1 VKISISGIRGI
12 FGKDLML
19 NDVLK
24 FSNNFSVLIK
34 SKKCVIGTDT
44 RLSRNMIAET
54 VKAGLMQCGIDIYN
68 LGIVPTPVVFRES
81 RKYGAGIV
89 ITSSHNPT
97 EWNGLKLIIEGKGVN
112 QEQLE
117 IITNEQITSKSNI
130 GLENNINSAY
140 IDDAVK
146 IIGKVS
152 NSPKVIVDV
161 GGGSAKNI
169 ASSLLQK
176 IGCNVITIN
185 DDLEKSS
192 RGPDPTSDPLDEL
205 ISKSKD
211 SDIGF
216 AFDLDADRLVVV
228 KNGKKL
234 SSDVTLGL
242 GVAKALQ
249 LGCKNFVLSL
259 DTSISIEKY
268 IKKKGGTVFR
278 SKVGEVNV
286 IEKIIETQSCAGG
299 EGSSGGFIFPDF
311 NFCRDGIL
319 TSGLIVSLMRKDE
332 FHDVLNLME
341 GYHQIREKIEVD
353 LECQE
358 KILKAVFDI
367 LKEKYRDL
375 QTLDGI
381 KVVVNEDSWFLIRKS
396 NTENIIRIS
405 TESNSLEDA
414 KNIHL
419 QIKELVKQSH
429 EQIKRKKD
437 N

>member
-1 VKISISGIRGI
+1 
-12 FGKDLML
+12 ML

-34 SKKCVIGTDT
+34 SKKCVVGTDT
-44 RLSRNMIAET
+44 RLSRNIIAET
-54 VKAGLMQCGIDIYN
+54 VKAGLMQCGVDIYN

-81 RKYGAGIV
+81 QKYGAGIV
-89 ITSSHNPT
+89 VTASHNPT
-97 EWNGLKLIIEGKGVN
+97 EWNGLKMLIDGKGIN
-112 QEQLE
+112 QEQLDL
-117 IITNEQITSKSNI
+117 ITNEQVTNKSKI

-140 IDDAVK
+140 VDEAAQ

-152 NSPKVIVDV
+152 DNPKVIVDV
-161 GGGSAKNI
+161 GGGSAKNT

-176 IGCNVITIN
+176 IGCDVITIN
-185 DDLEKSS
+185 NDLEKSS

-205 ISKSKD
+205 VSKSKD
-211 SDIGF
+211 VDIGF

-234 SSDVTLGL
+234 SSDSTLGL
-242 GVAKALQ
+242 GVAKALE

-286 IEKIIETQSCAGG
+286 IEKIVETQSCAGG

-332 FHDVLNLME
+332 FSDVLNLME
-341 GYHQIREKIEVD
+341 KYHQIREKIEVG
-353 LECQE
+353 LEYQE
-358 KILKAVFDI
+358 KVLKNLFDV
-367 LKEKYRDL
+367 LKEKYRNL

-381 KVVVNEDSWFLIRKS
+381 KVIVDEDSWFLIRKS

-405 TESNSLEDA
+405 TESNSLENA
-414 KNIHL
+414 RNIHL
-419 QIKELVKQSH
+419 QIKELVKQSY
-429 EQIKRKKD
+429 EQIK
-437 N
+437 

>member
-1 VKISISGIRGI
+1 MKISISGIRGI

-24 FSNNFSVLIK
+24 FSNSFSVLIK
-34 SKKCVIGTDT
+34 SKKCVVGTDT
-44 RLSRNMIAET
+44 RLSRNIIAET
-54 VKAGLMQCGIDIYN
+54 VKAGLMQCGVDIYN
-68 LGIVPTPVVFRES
+68 LGVVPTPVVFRES
-81 RKYGAGIV
+81 QKYGAGIV
-89 ITSSHNPT
+89 VTASHNPT
-97 EWNGLKLIIEGKGVN
+97 EWNGLKMLIDGKGIN
-112 QEQLE
+112 QEQLDL
-117 IITNEQITSKSNI
+117 ITNEQVTNKSKI

-140 IDDAVK
+140 VDEAAQ

-152 NSPKVIVDV
+152 DNPKVIVDV

-176 IGCNVITIN
+176 IGCDVITIN
-185 DDLEKSS
+185 NDLEKSS

-205 ISKSKD
+205 VSKSKD
-211 SDIGF
+211 VDIGF

-234 SSDVTLGL
+234 SSDSTLGL
-242 GVAKALQ
+242 GVAKALE
-249 LGCKNFVLSL
+249 LGCKNFVLSQ

-286 IEKIIETQSCAGG
+286 IEKIVETQSCAGG

-332 FHDVLNLME
+332 FSDVLNLME
-341 GYHQIREKIEVD
+341 KYHQIREKIEVG
-353 LECQE
+353 LEYQE
-358 KILKAVFDI
+358 KVLKNLFDI
-367 LKEKYRDL
+367 LKEKYRNL

-381 KVVVNEDSWFLIRKS
+381 KVIVDEDSWFLIRKS

-414 KNIHL
+414 RNIHL
-419 QIKELVKQSH
+419 QTKELVKQSY
-429 EQIKRKKD
+429 EQIK
-437 N
+437 

>member
-1 VKISISGIRGI
+1 
-12 FGKDLML
+12 ML

-24 FSNNFSVLIK
+24 FSNSFSVLIK
-34 SKKCVIGTDT
+34 SKKCVVGTDT
-44 RLSRNMIAET
+44 RLSRNIIAET
-54 VKAGLMQCGIDIYN
+54 VKAGLMQCGVDIYN
-68 LGIVPTPVVFRES
+68 LGVVPTPVVFRES

-89 ITSSHNPT
+89 VTASHNPT
-97 EWNGLKLIIEGKGVN
+97 EWNGLKMLIDGKGIN
-112 QEQLE
+112 QEQLDL
-117 IITNEQITSKSNI
+117 ITNEQVTNKSKI

-140 IDDAVK
+140 VDEAAQ

-152 NSPKVIVDV
+152 DNPKVIVDV

-176 IGCNVITIN
+176 IGCDVITIN
-185 DDLEKSS
+185 NDLEKSS

-205 ISKSKD
+205 VSKSKD
-211 SDIGF
+211 ADIGF

-234 SSDVTLGL
+234 SSDSTLGL
-242 GVAKALQ
+242 GVAKALE
-249 LGCKNFVLSL
+249 LGCKNFVLSQ

-286 IEKIIETQSCAGG
+286 IEKIVETQSCAGG

-332 FHDVLNLME
+332 FSDVLNLME
-341 GYHQIREKIEVD
+341 KYHQIREKIEVG
-353 LECQE
+353 LEYQE
-358 KILKAVFDI
+358 KILKNLFDV
-367 LKEKYRDL
+367 LKEKYRNL

-381 KVVVNEDSWFLIRKS
+381 KVIVDEDSWFLIRKS

-414 KNIHL
+414 RNIHL
-419 QIKELVKQSH
+419 QTKELVKQSY
-429 EQIKRKKD
+429 EQIK
-437 N
+437 

>member
-1 VKISISGIRGI
+1 
-12 FGKDLML
+12 ML

-34 SKKCVIGTDT
+34 SKKCVVGTDT
-44 RLSRNMIAET
+44 RLSRNIIAEN
-54 VKAGLMQCGIDIYN
+54 VKAGLMQCGVDIYN
-68 LGIVPTPVVFRES
+68 LGVVPTPVVFRES
-81 RKYGAGIV
+81 QKYGAGIV
-89 ITSSHNPT
+89 VTASHNPT
-97 EWNGLKLIIEGKGVN
+97 EWNGLKMLIDGKGIN
-112 QEQLE
+112 QEQLDL
-117 IITNEQITSKSNI
+117 ITNEQVTNKSKI

-140 IDDAVK
+140 VDEAAQ

-152 NSPKVIVDV
+152 DNPKVIVDV

-176 IGCNVITIN
+176 IGCDVITIN
-185 DDLEKSS
+185 NDLEKSS

-205 ISKSKD
+205 VSKSKD
-211 SDIGF
+211 VDIGF

-234 SSDVTLGL
+234 SSDSTLGL
-242 GVAKALQ
+242 GVAKALE

-286 IEKIIETQSCAGG
+286 IEKIVETQSCAGG

-332 FHDVLNLME
+332 FSDVLNLME
-341 GYHQIREKIEVD
+341 KYHQIREKIEVG
-353 LECQE
+353 LEYQE
-358 KILKAVFDI
+358 KILKNLFDV
-367 LKEKYRDL
+367 LKEKYRNL

-381 KVVVNEDSWFLIRKS
+381 KVIVDEDSWFLIRKS

-414 KNIHL
+414 RNIHL
-419 QIKELVKQSH
+419 QTKELVKQSY
-429 EQIKRKKD
+429 EQIK
-437 N
+437 

>member
-1 VKISISGIRGI
+1 
-12 FGKDLML
+12 ML

-24 FSNNFSVLIK
+24 FSNSFSVLIK
-34 SKKCVIGTDT
+34 SKKCVVGTDT
-44 RLSRNMIAET
+44 RLSRNIIAET
-54 VKAGLMQCGIDIYN
+54 VKAGLMQCGVDIYN
-68 LGIVPTPVVFRES
+68 LGVVPTPVVFRES
-81 RKYGAGIV
+81 QKYGAGIV
-89 ITSSHNPT
+89 VTASHNPT
-97 EWNGLKLIIEGKGVN
+97 EWNGLKMLIDGKGIN
-112 QEQLE
+112 QEQLDL
-117 IITNEQITSKSNI
+117 ITNEQVTNKSKI

-140 IDDAVK
+140 VDEAAQ

-152 NSPKVIVDV
+152 DNPKVIVDV

-176 IGCNVITIN
+176 IGCDVITIN
-185 DDLEKSS
+185 NDLEKSS

-205 ISKSKD
+205 VSKSKD
-211 SDIGF
+211 VDIGF

-234 SSDVTLGL
+234 SSDSTLGL
-242 GVAKALQ
+242 GVAKALE

-286 IEKIIETQSCAGG
+286 IKKIVETQSCAGG

-332 FHDVLNLME
+332 FSDVLNLME
-341 GYHQIREKIEVD
+341 KYHQIREKIEVG
-353 LECQE
+353 LEYQE
-358 KILKAVFDI
+358 KVLKNLFDV
-367 LKEKYRDL
+367 LKEKYRNL

-381 KVVVNEDSWFLIRKS
+381 KVIVDEDSWFLIRKS

-414 KNIHL
+414 RNIHL
-419 QIKELVKQSH
+419 QTKELVKQSY
-429 EQIKRKKD
+429 EQIK
-437 N
+437 

>member
-1 VKISISGIRGI
+1 
-12 FGKDLML
+12 ML

-24 FSNNFSVLIK
+24 FSNSFSVLIK
-34 SKKCVIGTDT
+34 SKKCVVGTDT
-44 RLSRNMIAET
+44 RLSRNIIAET
-54 VKAGLMQCGIDIYN
+54 VKAGLMQCGVDIYN
-68 LGIVPTPVVFRES
+68 LGVVPTPVVFRES

-89 ITSSHNPT
+89 VTASHNPT
-97 EWNGLKLIIEGKGVN
+97 EWNGLKMLIDGKGIN
-112 QEQLE
+112 QEQLDL
-117 IITNEQITSKSNI
+117 ITNEQVTNKSKI

-140 IDDAVK
+140 VDEAAQ

-152 NSPKVIVDV
+152 DNPKVIVDV

-176 IGCNVITIN
+176 IGCDVITIN
-185 DDLEKSS
+185 NDLEKSS

-205 ISKSKD
+205 VSKSKD
-211 SDIGF
+211 VDIGF

-234 SSDVTLGL
+234 SSDSTLGL
-242 GVAKALQ
+242 GVAKALE

-286 IEKIIETQSCAGG
+286 IKKIVETQSCAGG

-332 FHDVLNLME
+332 FSDVLNLME
-341 GYHQIREKIEVD
+341 KYHQIREKIEVG
-353 LECQE
+353 LEYQE
-358 KILKAVFDI
+358 KVLKNLFDV
-367 LKEKYRDL
+367 LKEKYRNL

-381 KVVVNEDSWFLIRKS
+381 KVIVDEDSWFLIRKS

-414 KNIHL
+414 RNIHL
-419 QIKELVKQSH
+419 QTKELVKQSY
-429 EQIKRKKD
+429 EQIK
-437 N
+437 

>member
-1 VKISISGIRGI
+1 
-12 FGKDLML
+12 ML

-24 FSNNFSVLIK
+24 FSNSFSVLIK
-34 SKKCVIGTDT
+34 SKKCVVGTDT
-44 RLSRNMIAET
+44 RLSRNIIAET
-54 VKAGLMQCGIDIYN
+54 VKAGLMQCGVDIYN
-68 LGIVPTPVVFRES
+68 LGVVPTPVVFRES
-81 RKYGAGIV
+81 QKYGAGIV
-89 ITSSHNPT
+89 VTASHNPT
-97 EWNGLKLIIEGKGVN
+97 EWNGLKMLIDGKGIN
-112 QEQLE
+112 QEQLDL
-117 IITNEQITSKSNI
+117 ITNEQVTNKSKI

-140 IDDAVK
+140 VDEAAQ

-152 NSPKVIVDV
+152 DNPKVIVDV

-176 IGCNVITIN
+176 IGCDVITIN
-185 DDLEKSS
+185 NDLEKSS

-205 ISKSKD
+205 VSKSKD
-211 SDIGF
+211 VDIGF

-234 SSDVTLGL
+234 SSDSTLGL
-242 GVAKALQ
+242 GVAKALE

-286 IEKIIETQSCAGG
+286 IENIVETQSCAGG

-332 FHDVLNLME
+332 FSDVLNLME
-341 GYHQIREKIEVD
+341 KYHIIRDKIEYD
-353 LECQE
+353 SEHHDD
-358 KILKAVFDI
+358 ILKA
-367 LKEKYRDL
+367 LYGKMKEKFGSVE
-375 QTLDGI
+375 TLDGI
-381 KVVVNEDSWFLIRKS
+381 KAIVDDDSWTLVRKS
-396 NTENIIRIS
+396 NTENSIRVS
-405 TESNSLEDA
+405 AESNSLE
-414 KNIHL
+414 KVRNIH
-419 QIKELVKQSH
+419 QEIKDLVKESY
-429 EQIKRKKD
+429 EQIK
-437 N
+437 

>member
-1 VKISISGIRGI
+1 
-12 FGKDLML
+12 ML

-34 SKKCVIGTDT
+34 SKKCVVGTDT
-44 RLSRNMIAET
+44 RLSRNIIAEN
-54 VKAGLMQCGIDIYN
+54 VKAGLMQCGVDIYN
-68 LGIVPTPVVFRES
+68 LGVVPTPVVFRES

-89 ITSSHNPT
+89 VTASHNPT
-97 EWNGLKLIIEGKGVN
+97 EWNGLKMLIDGKGIN
-112 QEQLE
+112 QEQLDL
-117 IITNEQITSKSNI
+117 ITNEQVTNKSKI
-130 GLENNINSAY
+130 GLENNVNSAY
-140 IDDAVK
+140 VDEAAQ

-152 NSPKVIVDV
+152 DNPKVIVDV

-176 IGCNVITIN
+176 IGCDVITIN
-185 DDLEKSS
+185 NDLEKSS

-205 ISKSKD
+205 VSKSKNV
-211 SDIGF
+211 DIGF

-234 SSDVTLGL
+234 SSDSTLGL
-242 GVAKALQ
+242 GVAKALEP
-249 LGCKNFVLSL
+249 GCKNFVLSL

-286 IEKIIETQSCAGG
+286 IEKIVETQSCAGG

-332 FHDVLNLME
+332 FSDVLNLME
-341 GYHQIREKIEVD
+341 KYHQIREKIEVG
-353 LECQE
+353 LEYQE
-358 KILKAVFDI
+358 KILKNLFDV
-367 LKEKYRDL
+367 LKEKYRNL

-381 KVVVNEDSWFLIRKS
+381 KVIVDEDSWFLIRKS

-405 TESNSLEDA
+405 TESNSLENA
-414 KNIHL
+414 RNIHL
-419 QIKELVKQSH
+419 QTKELVKQSY
-429 EQIKRKKD
+429 EQIK
-437 N
+437 

>member
-1 VKISISGIRGI
+1 
-12 FGKDLML
+12 ML

-24 FSNNFSVLIK
+24 FSNSFSVLIK
-34 SKKCVIGTDT
+34 SKKCVVGTDT
-44 RLSRNMIAET
+44 RLSRNIIAET
-54 VKAGLMQCGIDIYN
+54 VKAGLMQCGVDIYN
-68 LGIVPTPVVFRES
+68 LGVVPTPVVFRES

-89 ITSSHNPT
+89 VTASHNPT
-97 EWNGLKLIIEGKGVN
+97 EWNGLKMLIDGKGIN
-112 QEQLE
+112 QEQLDL
-117 IITNEQITSKSNI
+117 ITNEQVTNKSKI

-140 IDDAVK
+140 VDEAAQ

-152 NSPKVIVDV
+152 DNPKVIVDV

-176 IGCNVITIN
+176 IGCDVITIN
-185 DDLEKSS
+185 NDLEKSS

-205 ISKSKD
+205 VSKSKD
-211 SDIGF
+211 VDIGF

-234 SSDVTLGL
+234 SSDSTLGL
-242 GVAKALQ
+242 GVAKALE

-286 IEKIIETQSCAGG
+286 IEKIVETQSCAGG

-332 FHDVLNLME
+332 FSDVLNLME
-341 GYHQIREKIEVD
+341 KYHQIREKIEVG
-353 LECQE
+353 LEYQE
-358 KILKAVFDI
+358 KVLKNLFDV
-367 LKEKYRDL
+367 LKEKYRNL

-381 KVVVNEDSWFLIRKS
+381 KVIVDEDSWFLIRKS

-414 KNIHL
+414 RNIHL
-419 QIKELVKQSH
+419 QTKELVKQSY
-429 EQIKRKKD
+429 EQIK
-437 N
+437 

>member
-1 VKISISGIRGI
+1 
-12 FGKDLML
+12 ML

-34 SKKCVIGTDT
+34 SKKCVVGTDT
-44 RLSRNMIAET
+44 RLSRNIIAET
-54 VKAGLMQCGIDIYN
+54 VKAGLMQCGVDIYN
-68 LGIVPTPVVFRES
+68 LGVVPTPVVFRES

-89 ITSSHNPT
+89 VTASHNPT
-97 EWNGLKLIIEGKGVN
+97 EWNGLKMLIDGKGIN
-112 QEQLE
+112 QEQLDL
-117 IITNEQITSKSNI
+117 ITNEQVTNKSKI

-140 IDDAVK
+140 VDEAAQ

-152 NSPKVIVDV
+152 DNPKVIVDV

-176 IGCNVITIN
+176 IGCDVITIN
-185 DDLEKSS
+185 NDLEKSS

-205 ISKSKD
+205 VSKSKD
-211 SDIGF
+211 VDIGF

-234 SSDVTLGL
+234 SSDSTLGL
-242 GVAKALQ
+242 GVAKALE
-249 LGCKNFVLSL
+249 LGCKNFVLSQ

-286 IEKIIETQSCAGG
+286 IEKIVETQSCAGG

-332 FHDVLNLME
+332 FSDVLNLME
-341 GYHQIREKIEVD
+341 KYHQIREKIEVG
-353 LECQE
+353 LEYQE
-358 KILKAVFDI
+358 KVLKNLFDV
-367 LKEKYRDL
+367 LKEKYRNL

-381 KVVVNEDSWFLIRKS
+381 KVIVDEDSWFLIRKS

-414 KNIHL
+414 RNIHL
-419 QIKELVKQSH
+419 QTKELVKQSY
-429 EQIKRKKD
+429 EQIK
-437 N
+437 

>member
-1 VKISISGIRGI
+1 
-12 FGKDLML
+12 ML

-24 FSNNFSVLIK
+24 FSNSFSVLIK
-34 SKKCVIGTDT
+34 SKKCVVGTDT
-44 RLSRNMIAET
+44 RLSRNIIAET
-54 VKAGLMQCGIDIYN
+54 VKAGLMQCGVDIYN

-81 RKYGAGIV
+81 QKYGAGIV
-89 ITSSHNPT
+89 VTASHNPT
-97 EWNGLKLIIEGKGVN
+97 EWNGLKMLIDGKGIN
-112 QEQLE
+112 QEQLDL
-117 IITNEQITSKSNI
+117 ITNEQVTNKSKI

-140 IDDAVK
+140 VDEAAQ

-152 NSPKVIVDV
+152 DNPKVIVDV

-176 IGCNVITIN
+176 IGCDVITIN
-185 DDLEKSS
+185 NDLEKSS

-205 ISKSKD
+205 VSKSKD
-211 SDIGF
+211 VDIGF

-234 SSDVTLGL
+234 SSDSTLGL
-242 GVAKALQ
+242 GVAKALE
-249 LGCKNFVLSL
+249 LGCKNFVLSQ

-286 IEKIIETQSCAGG
+286 IEKIVETQSCAGG

-332 FHDVLNLME
+332 FSDVLNLME
-341 GYHQIREKIEVD
+341 KYHQIREKIEVG
-353 LECQE
+353 LEYQE
-358 KILKAVFDI
+358 KVLKNLFDV
-367 LKEKYRDL
+367 LKEKYRNL

-381 KVVVNEDSWFLIRKS
+381 KVIVDEDSWFLIRKS

-414 KNIHL
+414 RNIHL
-419 QIKELVKQSH
+419 QTKELVKQSY
-429 EQIKRKKD
+429 EQIK
-437 N
+437 

>member
-1 VKISISGIRGI
+1 
-12 FGKDLML
+12 ML

-24 FSNNFSVLIK
+24 FSNSFSVLIK
-34 SKKCVIGTDT
+34 SKKCVVGTDT
-44 RLSRNMIAET
+44 RLSRNIIVEN
-54 VKAGLMQCGIDIYN
+54 VKAGLMQCGVDIYN
-68 LGIVPTPVVFRES
+68 LGVVPTPVVFRES

-89 ITSSHNPT
+89 VTASHNPT
-97 EWNGLKLIIEGKGVN
+97 EWNGLKMLIDGKGIN
-112 QEQLE
+112 QEQLDL
-117 IITNEQITSKSNI
+117 ITNEQVTNKSKI

-140 IDDAVK
+140 VDEAAQ

-152 NSPKVIVDV
+152 DNPKVIVDV

-176 IGCNVITIN
+176 IGCDVITIN
-185 DDLEKSS
+185 NDLEKSS

-205 ISKSKD
+205 VSKSKD
-211 SDIGF
+211 VDIGF

-234 SSDVTLGL
+234 SSDSTLGL
-242 GVAKALQ
+242 GVAKALE

-286 IEKIIETQSCAGG
+286 IEKIVETQSCAGG

-332 FHDVLNLME
+332 FSDVLNLME
-341 GYHQIREKIEVD
+341 KYHQIREKIEVG
-353 LECQE
+353 LEYQE
-358 KILKAVFDI
+358 KVLKNLFDV
-367 LKEKYRDL
+367 LKEKYRNL

-381 KVVVNEDSWFLIRKS
+381 KVIVDEDSWFLIRKS

-414 KNIHL
+414 RNIHL
-419 QIKELVKQSH
+419 QTKELVKQSY
-429 EQIKRKKD
+429 EQIK
-437 N
+437 

>member
-1 VKISISGIRGI
+1 
-12 FGKDLML
+12 ML

-34 SKKCVIGTDT
+34 SKKCVVGTDT
-44 RLSRNMIAET
+44 RLSKNIIAET
-54 VKAGLMQCGIDIYN
+54 VKAGLMQCGVDIYN
-68 LGIVPTPVVFRES
+68 LGVVPTPVVFRES

-89 ITSSHNPT
+89 VTASHNPT
-97 EWNGLKLIIEGKGVN
+97 EWNGLKMLIDGKGIN
-112 QEQLE
+112 QEQLDL
-117 IITNEQITSKSNI
+117 ITNEQVTNKSKI

-140 IDDAVK
+140 VDEAAQ

-152 NSPKVIVDV
+152 DNPKVIVDV

-176 IGCNVITIN
+176 IGCDVITIN
-185 DDLEKSS
+185 NDLEKSS

-205 ISKSKD
+205 VSKSKD
-211 SDIGF
+211 VDIGF

-234 SSDVTLGL
+234 SSDSTLGL
-242 GVAKALQ
+242 GVAKALE

-286 IEKIIETQSCAGG
+286 IEKIVETQSCAGG

-332 FHDVLNLME
+332 FSDVLNLME
-341 GYHQIREKIEVD
+341 KYHQIREKIEVG
-353 LECQE
+353 LEYQE
-358 KILKAVFDI
+358 KVLKNLFDV
-367 LKEKYRDL
+367 LKEKYRNL

-381 KVVVNEDSWFLIRKS
+381 KVIVDEDSWFLIRKS

-414 KNIHL
+414 RNIHL
-419 QIKELVKQSH
+419 QTKELVKQSY
-429 EQIKRKKD
+429 EQIK
-437 N
+437 

>member
-1 VKISISGIRGI
+1 
-12 FGKDLML
+12 ML
-19 NDVLK
+19 NDALK

-34 SKKCVIGTDT
+34 SKKCVVGTDT
-44 RLSRNMIAET
+44 RLSRNIIAEN
-54 VKAGLMQCGIDIYN
+54 VKAGLMQCGVDIYN
-68 LGIVPTPVVFRES
+68 LGVVPTPVVFRES

-89 ITSSHNPT
+89 VTASHNPT
-97 EWNGLKLIIEGKGVN
+97 EWNGLKMLIDGKGIN
-112 QEQLE
+112 QEQLDL
-117 IITNEQITSKSNI
+117 ITNEQVTNKSKI

-140 IDDAVK
+140 VDEAAQ

-152 NSPKVIVDV
+152 DNPKVIVDV

-176 IGCNVITIN
+176 IGCDVITIN
-185 DDLEKSS
+185 NDLEKSS

-205 ISKSKD
+205 VSKSKD
-211 SDIGF
+211 VDIGF

-234 SSDVTLGL
+234 SSDSTLGL
-242 GVAKALQ
+242 GVAKALE

-286 IEKIIETQSCAGG
+286 IEKIVDTQSCAGG

-332 FHDVLNLME
+332 FSDVLNLME
-341 GYHQIREKIEVD
+341 KYHQIREKIEVG
-353 LECQE
+353 LEYQE
-358 KILKAVFDI
+358 KVLKNLFDV
-367 LKEKYRDL
+367 LKEKYRNL

-381 KVVVNEDSWFLIRKS
+381 KVIVDEDSWFLIRKS

-414 KNIHL
+414 RNIHL
-419 QIKELVKQSH
+419 QTKELVKQSY
-429 EQIKRKKD
+429 EQIK
-437 N
+437 

>member
-24 FSNNFSVLIK
+24 FSNSFSVLIK
-34 SKKCVIGTDT
+34 SKKCVVGTDT
-44 RLSRNMIAET
+44 RLSRNIIAET
-54 VKAGLMQCGIDIYN
+54 VKAGLMQCGVDIYN
-68 LGIVPTPVVFRES
+68 LGVVPTPVVFRES
-81 RKYGAGIV
+81 QKYGAGIV
-89 ITSSHNPT
+89 VTASHNPT
-97 EWNGLKLIIEGKGVN
+97 EWNGLKMLIDGKGIN
-112 QEQLE
+112 QEQLDL
-117 IITNEQITSKSNI
+117 ITNEQVTNKSKI

-140 IDDAVK
+140 VDEAAQ

-152 NSPKVIVDV
+152 DNPKVIVDV

-176 IGCNVITIN
+176 IGCDVITIN
-185 DDLEKSS
+185 NDLEKSS

-205 ISKSKD
+205 VSKSKNV
-211 SDIGF
+211 DIGF

-234 SSDVTLGL
+234 SSDSTLGL
-242 GVAKALQ
+242 GVAKALE
-249 LGCKNFVLSL
+249 LGCKNFVLSQ

-286 IEKIIETQSCAGG
+286 IEKIVETQSCAGG

-332 FHDVLNLME
+332 FSDVLNLME
-341 GYHQIREKIEVD
+341 KYHQIREKIEVG
-353 LECQE
+353 LEYQE
-358 KILKAVFDI
+358 KVLKNLFDI
-367 LKEKYRDL
+367 LKEKYRNL

-381 KVVVNEDSWFLIRKS
+381 KVIVDEDSWFLIRKS

-414 KNIHL
+414 RNIHL
-419 QIKELVKQSH
+419 QTKELVKQSY
-429 EQIKRKKD
+429 EQIK
-437 N
+437 

>member
-1 VKISISGIRGI
+1 
-12 FGKDLML
+12 ML

-24 FSNNFSVLIK
+24 FSNSFSVLIK
-34 SKKCVIGTDT
+34 SKKCVVGTDT
-44 RLSRNMIAET
+44 RLSRNIIAET
-54 VKAGLMQCGIDIYN
+54 VKAGLMQCGVDIYN
-68 LGIVPTPVVFRES
+68 LGVVPTPVVFRES

-89 ITSSHNPT
+89 VTASHNPT
-97 EWNGLKLIIEGKGVN
+97 EWNGLKMLIDGKGIN
-112 QEQLE
+112 QEQLDL
-117 IITNEQITSKSNI
+117 ITNEQVTNKSKI

-140 IDDAVK
+140 VDEAAQ

-152 NSPKVIVDV
+152 DNPKVIVDV

-176 IGCNVITIN
+176 IGCDVITIN
-185 DDLEKSS
+185 NDLEKSS

-205 ISKSKD
+205 VSKSKD
-211 SDIGF
+211 VDIGF

-234 SSDVTLGL
+234 SSDATLGL
-242 GVAKALQ
+242 GVAKALE

-286 IEKIIETQSCAGG
+286 IEKIVETQSCAGG

-332 FHDVLNLME
+332 FSDVLNLME
-341 GYHQIREKIEVD
+341 KYHQIREKIEVG
-353 LECQE
+353 LEYQE
-358 KILKAVFDI
+358 KVLKNLFDV
-367 LKEKYRDL
+367 LKEKYRNL

-381 KVVVNEDSWFLIRKS
+381 KVIVDEDSWFLIRKS

-414 KNIHL
+414 RNIHL
-419 QIKELVKQSH
+419 QTKELVKQSY
-429 EQIKRKKD
+429 EQIK
-437 N
+437 

>member
-1 VKISISGIRGI
+1 
-12 FGKDLML
+12 ML

-24 FSNNFSVLIK
+24 FSNSFSVLIK
-34 SKKCVIGTDT
+34 SKKCVVGTDT
-44 RLSRNMIAET
+44 RLSRNIIAET
-54 VKAGLMQCGIDIYN
+54 VKAGLMQCGVDIYN
-68 LGIVPTPVVFRES
+68 LGVVPTPVVFRES

-89 ITSSHNPT
+89 VTASHNPT
-97 EWNGLKLIIEGKGVN
+97 EWNGLKMLIDGKGIN
-112 QEQLE
+112 QEQLDL
-117 IITNEQITSKSNI
+117 ITNEQVTNKSKI

-140 IDDAVK
+140 VDEAAQ

-152 NSPKVIVDV
+152 DNPKVIVDV

-176 IGCNVITIN
+176 IGCDVITIN
-185 DDLEKSS
+185 NDLEKSS

-205 ISKSKD
+205 VSKSKD
-211 SDIGF
+211 VDIGF

-234 SSDVTLGL
+234 SSDSTLGL
-242 GVAKALQ
+242 GVAKALE
-249 LGCKNFVLSL
+249 LGCKNFVLSQ

-286 IEKIIETQSCAGG
+286 IEKIVETQSCAGG

-332 FHDVLNLME
+332 FSDVLNLME
-341 GYHQIREKIEVD
+341 KYHQIREKIEVG
-353 LECQE
+353 LEYQE
-358 KILKAVFDI
+358 KILKNLFDV
-367 LKEKYRDL
+367 LKEKYRNL

-381 KVVVNEDSWFLIRKS
+381 KVIVDEDSWFLIRKS

-414 KNIHL
+414 RNIHL
-419 QIKELVKQSH
+419 QTKELVKQSY
-429 EQIKRKKD
+429 EQIK
-437 N
+437 

>member
-1 VKISISGIRGI
+1 
-12 FGKDLML
+12 ML

-24 FSNNFSVLIK
+24 FSNSFSVLIK
-34 SKKCVIGTDT
+34 SKKCVVGTDT
-44 RLSRNMIAET
+44 RLSRNIIAET
-54 VKAGLMQCGIDIYN
+54 VKAGLMQCGVDIYN

-81 RKYGAGIV
+81 QKYGAGIV
-89 ITSSHNPT
+89 VTASHNPT
-97 EWNGLKLIIEGKGVN
+97 EWNGLKMLIDGKGIN
-112 QEQLE
+112 QEQLDL
-117 IITNEQITSKSNI
+117 ITNEQVTNKSKI

-140 IDDAVK
+140 VDEAAQ

-152 NSPKVIVDV
+152 DNPKVIVDV
-161 GGGSAKNI
+161 GGGSAKNT

-176 IGCNVITIN
+176 IGCDVITIN
-185 DDLEKSS
+185 NDLEKSS

-205 ISKSKD
+205 VSKSKD
-211 SDIGF
+211 VDIGF

-234 SSDVTLGL
+234 SSDSTLGL
-242 GVAKALQ
+242 GVAKALE

-286 IEKIIETQSCAGG
+286 IEKIVETQSCAGG

-332 FHDVLNLME
+332 FSDVLNLME
-341 GYHQIREKIEVD
+341 KYHQIREKIEVG
-353 LECQE
+353 LEYQE
-358 KILKAVFDI
+358 KVLKNLFDV
-367 LKEKYRDL
+367 LKEKYRNL

-381 KVVVNEDSWFLIRKS
+381 KVIVDEDSWFLIRKS

-414 KNIHL
+414 RNIHL
-419 QIKELVKQSH
+419 QTKELVKQSY
-429 EQIKRKKD
+429 EQIK
-437 N
+437 

>member
-1 VKISISGIRGI
+1 
-12 FGKDLML
+12 ML

-24 FSNNFSVLIK
+24 FSNSFSVLIK
-34 SKKCVIGTDT
+34 SKKCVVGTDT
-44 RLSRNMIAET
+44 RLSRNIIAET
-54 VKAGLMQCGIDIYN
+54 VKAGLMQCGVDIYN
-68 LGIVPTPVVFRES
+68 LGVVPTPVVFRES

-89 ITSSHNPT
+89 VTASHNPT
-97 EWNGLKLIIEGKGVN
+97 EWNGLKMLIDGKGIN
-112 QEQLE
+112 QEQLDL
-117 IITNEQITSKSNI
+117 ITNEQVTSKSKI

-140 IDDAVK
+140 VDEAAQ

-152 NSPKVIVDV
+152 DSPKVIVDV
-161 GGGSAKNI
+161 GGGSTKNI

-176 IGCNVITIN
+176 IGCDVLTIN
-185 DDLEKSS
+185 NDLEKSS

-205 ISKSKD
+205 VSKSKD
-211 SDIGF
+211 VDIGF

-234 SSDVTLGL
+234 SSDSTLGL
-242 GVAKALQ
+242 GVAKALE
-249 LGCKNFVLSL
+249 LGCKNFVLSQ

-286 IEKIIETQSCAGG
+286 IEKIVETQSCAGG

-332 FHDVLNLME
+332 FSDVLNLME
-341 GYHQIREKIEVD
+341 KYHQIREKIEVG
-353 LECQE
+353 LEYQE
-358 KILKAVFDI
+358 KVLKNLFDV
-367 LKEKYRDL
+367 LKEKYRNL

-381 KVVVNEDSWFLIRKS
+381 KVIVDEDSWFLIRKS

-414 KNIHL
+414 RNIHL
-419 QIKELVKQSH
+419 QTKELVKQSY
-429 EQIKRKKD
+429 EQIK
-437 N
+437 

>member
-1 VKISISGIRGI
+1 
-12 FGKDLML
+12 ML

-24 FSNNFSVLIK
+24 FSNSFSVLIK
-34 SKKCVIGTDT
+34 SKKCVVGTDT
-44 RLSRNMIAET
+44 RLSRNIIAEN
-54 VKAGLMQCGIDIYN
+54 VKAGLMQCGVDIYN
-68 LGIVPTPVVFRES
+68 LGVVPTPVVFRES

-89 ITSSHNPT
+89 VTASHNPT
-97 EWNGLKLIIEGKGVN
+97 EWNGLKMLIDGKGIN
-112 QEQLE
+112 QEQLDL
-117 IITNEQITSKSNI
+117 ITNEQVTNKSKI

-140 IDDAVK
+140 VDEAAQ

-152 NSPKVIVDV
+152 DNPKVIVDV

-176 IGCNVITIN
+176 IGCDVITIN
-185 DDLEKSS
+185 NDLEKSS

-205 ISKSKD
+205 VSKSKD
-211 SDIGF
+211 VDIGF

-234 SSDVTLGL
+234 SSDSTLGL
-242 GVAKALQ
+242 GVVKALE

-286 IEKIIETQSCAGG
+286 IKKIVETQSCAGG

-332 FHDVLNLME
+332 FSDVLNLME
-341 GYHQIREKIEVD
+341 KYHQIREKIEVG
-353 LECQE
+353 LEYQE
-358 KILKAVFDI
+358 KVLKNLFDV
-367 LKEKYRDL
+367 LKEKYRNL

-381 KVVVNEDSWFLIRKS
+381 KVIVDEDSWFLIRKS

-414 KNIHL
+414 RNIHL
-419 QIKELVKQSH
+419 QTKELVKQSY
-429 EQIKRKKD
+429 EQIK
-437 N
+437 

>member
-1 VKISISGIRGI
+1 
-12 FGKDLML
+12 ML
-19 NDVLK
+19 NDALK

-34 SKKCVIGTDT
+34 SKKCVVGTDT
-44 RLSRNMIAET
+44 RLSRNIIAET
-54 VKAGLMQCGIDIYN
+54 VKAGLMQCGVDIYN
-68 LGIVPTPVVFRES
+68 LGVVPTPVVFRES

-89 ITSSHNPT
+89 VTASHNPT
-97 EWNGLKLIIEGKGVN
+97 EWNGLKMLIDGKGIN
-112 QEQLE
+112 QEQLDL
-117 IITNEQITSKSNI
+117 ITNEQVTNKSKI

-140 IDDAVK
+140 VDEAAQ

-152 NSPKVIVDV
+152 DSPKVIVDV

-176 IGCNVITIN
+176 IGCDVITIN
-185 DDLEKSS
+185 NDLEKSS

-205 ISKSKD
+205 VSKSKD
-211 SDIGF
+211 VDIGF

-234 SSDVTLGL
+234 SSDSTLGL
-242 GVAKALQ
+242 GVAKALE

-286 IEKIIETQSCAGG
+286 IEKIVETQSCAGG

-332 FHDVLNLME
+332 FSDVLNLME
-341 GYHQIREKIEVD
+341 KYHQIREKIEVG
-353 LECQE
+353 LEYQE
-358 KILKAVFDI
+358 KVLKNLFDV
-367 LKEKYRDL
+367 LKEKYRNL

-381 KVVVNEDSWFLIRKS
+381 KVIIDEDSWFLIRKS

-414 KNIHL
+414 RNIHL
-419 QIKELVKQSH
+419 QTKELVKQSY
-429 EQIKRKKD
+429 EQIK
-437 N
+437 

>member
-1 VKISISGIRGI
+1 
-12 FGKDLML
+12 ML

-24 FSNNFSVLIK
+24 FSNSFSVLIK
-34 SKKCVIGTDT
+34 SKKCVVGTDT
-44 RLSRNMIAET
+44 RLSRNIIAET
-54 VKAGLMQCGIDIYN
+54 VKAGLMQCGVDIYN

-89 ITSSHNPT
+89 VTASHNPT
-97 EWNGLKLIIEGKGVN
+97 EWNGLKMLIDGKGIN
-112 QEQLE
+112 QEQLDL
-117 IITNEQITSKSNI
+117 ITNEQVTNKSKI
-130 GLENNINSAY
+130 GMENNINSAY
-140 IDDAVK
+140 VDEAAQ

-152 NSPKVIVDV
+152 DNPKVIVDV

-169 ASSLLQK
+169 TSSLLQK
-176 IGCNVITIN
+176 IGCDVITIN
-185 DDLEKSS
+185 NDLEKSS

-205 ISKSKD
+205 VSKSKD
-211 SDIGF
+211 VDIGF

-234 SSDVTLGL
+234 SSDSTLGL
-242 GVAKALQ
+242 GVAKALE

-286 IEKIIETQSCAGG
+286 IEKIVETQSCAGG

-332 FHDVLNLME
+332 FSDVLNLME
-341 GYHQIREKIEVD
+341 KYHQIREKIEVG
-353 LECQE
+353 LEYQE
-358 KILKAVFDI
+358 KVLKNLFDV
-367 LKEKYRDL
+367 LKEKYKNL

-381 KVVVNEDSWFLIRKS
+381 KVIVDEDSWFLIRKS

-414 KNIHL
+414 RNIHL
-419 QIKELVKQSH
+419 QIKELVKQSY
-429 EQIKRKKD
+429 EQIK
-437 N
+437 

>member
-1 VKISISGIRGI
+1 
-12 FGKDLML
+12 ML

-24 FSNNFSVLIK
+24 FSNSFSVLIK
-34 SKKCVIGTDT
+34 SKKCVVGTDT
-44 RLSRNMIAET
+44 RLSRNIIAET
-54 VKAGLMQCGIDIYN
+54 VKAGLMQCGVDIYN
-68 LGIVPTPVVFRES
+68 LGVVPTPVVFRES
-81 RKYGAGIV
+81 QKYGAGIV
-89 ITSSHNPT
+89 VTASHNPT
-97 EWNGLKLIIEGKGVN
+97 EWNGLKMLIDGKGIN
-112 QEQLE
+112 QEQLDL
-117 IITNEQITSKSNI
+117 ITNEQVTNKSKI

-140 IDDAVK
+140 VDEAAQ

-152 NSPKVIVDV
+152 DNPKVIVDV

-176 IGCNVITIN
+176 IGCDVITIN
-185 DDLEKSS
+185 NDLEKSS

-205 ISKSKD
+205 VSKSKD
-211 SDIGF
+211 VDIGF

-234 SSDVTLGL
+234 SSDSTLGL
-242 GVAKALQ
+242 GVAKALE

-286 IEKIIETQSCAGG
+286 IEKIVETQSCAGG

-332 FHDVLNLME
+332 FSDVLNLME
-341 GYHQIREKIEVD
+341 KYHQIREKIEVG
-353 LECQE
+353 LEYQE
-358 KILKAVFDI
+358 KVLKNLFDI
-367 LKEKYRDL
+367 LKEKYRNL

-381 KVVVNEDSWFLIRKS
+381 KVIVDEDSWFLIRKS

-414 KNIHL
+414 RNIHL
-419 QIKELVKQSH
+419 QTKELVKQSY
-429 EQIKRKKD
+429 EQIK
-437 N
+437 

>member
-1 VKISISGIRGI
+1 
-12 FGKDLML
+12 ML

-34 SKKCVIGTDT
+34 SKKCVVGTDT
-44 RLSRNMIAET
+44 RLSRNIIAEN
-54 VKAGLMQCGIDIYN
+54 VKAGLMQCGVDIYN
-68 LGIVPTPVVFRES
+68 LGVVPTPVVFRES

-89 ITSSHNPT
+89 VTASHNPT
-97 EWNGLKLIIEGKGVN
+97 EWNGLKMLIDGKGIN
-112 QEQLE
+112 QEQLDL
-117 IITNEQITSKSNI
+117 ITNEQVTNKSKI

-140 IDDAVK
+140 VDEAAQ

-152 NSPKVIVDV
+152 NNPKVIVDV

-176 IGCNVITIN
+176 IGCDVITIN
-185 DDLEKSS
+185 NDLEKSS

-205 ISKSKD
+205 VSKSKD
-211 SDIGF
+211 VDIGF
-216 AFDLDADRLVVV
+216 AFDLDADRLVVA

-234 SSDVTLGL
+234 SSDSTLGL
-242 GVAKALQ
+242 GVAKALE
-249 LGCKNFVLSL
+249 LGCKTFVLSQ

-286 IEKIIETQSCAGG
+286 IEKIVETQSCAGG

-332 FHDVLNLME
+332 FSDVLNLME
-341 GYHQIREKIEVD
+341 KYHQIREKIEVG
-353 LECQE
+353 LEYQE
-358 KILKAVFDI
+358 KVLKNLFDV
-367 LKEKYRDL
+367 LKEKYRNL

-381 KVVVNEDSWFLIRKS
+381 KVIVDEDSWFLIRKS

-414 KNIHL
+414 RNIHL
-419 QIKELVKQSH
+419 QTKELVKQSY
-429 EQIKRKKD
+429 EQIK
-437 N
+437 

>member
-1 VKISISGIRGI
+1 
-12 FGKDLML
+12 ML

-34 SKKCVIGTDT
+34 SKKCVVGTDT
-44 RLSRNMIAET
+44 RLSRNIIAEN
-54 VKAGLMQCGIDIYN
+54 VKAGLMQCGVDIYN
-68 LGIVPTPVVFRES
+68 LGVMPTPVVFRES

-89 ITSSHNPT
+89 VTASHNPT
-97 EWNGLKLIIEGKGVN
+97 EWNGLKMLIDGKGIN
-112 QEQLE
+112 QEQLDL
-117 IITNEQITSKSNI
+117 ITNEQVTDKSKI

-140 IDDAVK
+140 VDEAAQ

-152 NSPKVIVDV
+152 DNPKVIVDV

-176 IGCNVITIN
+176 IGCDVITIN
-185 DDLEKSS
+185 NDLEKSS

-205 ISKSKD
+205 VSKSTD
-211 SDIGF
+211 VDIGF

-234 SSDVTLGL
+234 SSDSTLGL
-242 GVAKALQ
+242 GVAKALE
-249 LGCKNFVLSL
+249 LGCKNFVLSQ

-286 IEKIIETQSCAGG
+286 IEKIVETQSCAGG

-319 TSGLIVSLMRKDE
+319 TSGLIVSLIRKDE
-332 FHDVLNLME
+332 FSDVLNLME
-341 GYHQIREKIEVD
+341 KYHQIREKIEVE
-353 LECQE
+353 LEYQE
-358 KILKAVFDI
+358 KVLKNLFDV
-367 LKEKYRDL
+367 LKEKYRNL

-381 KVVVNEDSWFLIRKS
+381 KVIVDEDSWFLIRKS

-405 TESNSLEDA
+405 TESNSLENA
-414 KNIHL
+414 RNIHL
-419 QIKELVKQSH
+419 QTKELVKQSY
-429 EQIKRKKD
+429 EQIK
-437 N
+437 

>member
-1 VKISISGIRGI
+1 
-12 FGKDLML
+12 ML
-19 NDVLK
+19 NDILK
-24 FSNNFSVLIK
+24 FSNSFSVLIK
-34 SKKCVIGTDT
+34 SKKCVVGTDT
-44 RLSRNMIAET
+44 RLSRNIIAET
-54 VKAGLMQCGIDIYN
+54 VKAGLMQCGVDIYN
-68 LGIVPTPVVFRES
+68 LGVVPTPVVFRES

-89 ITSSHNPT
+89 VTASHNPT
-97 EWNGLKLIIEGKGVN
+97 EWNGLKMLIDGKGIN
-112 QEQLE
+112 QEQLDL
-117 IITNEQITSKSNI
+117 ITNEQVTNKSKI

-140 IDDAVK
+140 VDEAAQ

-152 NSPKVIVDV
+152 DNPKVIVDV

-176 IGCNVITIN
+176 IGCDVITIN
-185 DDLEKSS
+185 NDLEKSS

-205 ISKSKD
+205 VSKSKD
-211 SDIGF
+211 MDIGF

-234 SSDVTLGL
+234 SSDSTLGL
-242 GVAKALQ
+242 GVAKALE

-286 IEKIIETQSCAGG
+286 IEKIVETQSCAGG

-332 FHDVLNLME
+332 FSDVLNLME
-341 GYHQIREKIEVD
+341 KYHQIREKIEVG
-353 LECQE
+353 LEYQE
-358 KILKAVFDI
+358 KVLKNLFDV
-367 LKEKYRDL
+367 LKEKYRNL

-381 KVVVNEDSWFLIRKS
+381 KVIIDEDSWFLIRKS

-414 KNIHL
+414 RNIHL
-419 QIKELVKQSH
+419 QTKELVKQSY
-429 EQIKRKKD
+429 EQIK
-437 N
+437 

>member
-1 VKISISGIRGI
+1 
-12 FGKDLML
+12 ML

-24 FSNNFSVLIK
+24 FSNSFSVLIK
-34 SKKCVIGTDT
+34 SKKCVVGTDT
-44 RLSRNMIAET
+44 RLSRNIIAET
-54 VKAGLMQCGIDIYN
+54 VKAGLMQCGVDIYN
-68 LGIVPTPVVFRES
+68 LGVVPTPVVFRES

-89 ITSSHNPT
+89 VTASHNPT
-97 EWNGLKLIIEGKGVN
+97 EWNGLKMLIGGKGIN
-112 QEQLE
+112 QEQLDL
-117 IITNEQITSKSNI
+117 ITNEQVTNKSKI

-140 IDDAVK
+140 VDEAAQ

-152 NSPKVIVDV
+152 DNPKVIVDV
-161 GGGSAKNI
+161 GGGSAKNT

-176 IGCNVITIN
+176 IGCDVITIN
-185 DDLEKSS
+185 NDLEKSS

-205 ISKSKD
+205 VSKSKD
-211 SDIGF
+211 VDIGF

-234 SSDVTLGL
+234 SSDSTLGL
-242 GVAKALQ
+242 GVAKALE

-286 IEKIIETQSCAGG
+286 IEKIVETQSCAGG

-332 FHDVLNLME
+332 FSDVLNLME
-341 GYHQIREKIEVD
+341 KYHQIREKIEVG
-353 LECQE
+353 LEYQE
-358 KILKAVFDI
+358 KVLKNLFDV
-367 LKEKYRDL
+367 LKEKYRNL

-381 KVVVNEDSWFLIRKS
+381 KVIVDEDSWFLIRKS

-414 KNIHL
+414 RNIHL
-419 QIKELVKQSH
+419 QTKELVKQSY
-429 EQIKRKKD
+429 EQIK
-437 N
+437 

>member
-1 VKISISGIRGI
+1 
-12 FGKDLML
+12 ML

>member
-24 FSNNFSVLIK
+24 FSNSFSVLIK
-34 SKKCVIGTDT
+34 SKKCVVGTDT
-44 RLSRNMIAET
+44 RLSRNIIAEN
-54 VKAGLMQCGIDIYN
+54 VKAGLMQCGVDIYN
-68 LGIVPTPVVFRES
+68 LGVVPTPVVFRES

-89 ITSSHNPT
+89 VTASHNPT
-97 EWNGLKLIIEGKGVN
+97 EWNGLKMLIDGKGIN
-112 QEQLE
+112 QEQLDL
-117 IITNEQITSKSNI
+117 ITNEQVTNKSKI

-140 IDDAVK
+140 VDEAAQ

-152 NSPKVIVDV
+152 DNPKVIVDV

-176 IGCNVITIN
+176 IGCDVIIIN
-185 DDLEKSS
+185 NDLEKSS

-205 ISKSKD
+205 VSKSKD
-211 SDIGF
+211 VDIGF

-234 SSDVTLGL
+234 SSDSTLGL
-242 GVAKALQ
+242 GVAKALE

-286 IEKIIETQSCAGG
+286 IEKIVETQSCAGG

-332 FHDVLNLME
+332 FSDVLNLME
-341 GYHQIREKIEVD
+341 KYHQIREKIEVG
-353 LECQE
+353 LEYQE
-358 KILKAVFDI
+358 KVLKNLFDV
-367 LKEKYRDL
+367 LKEKYRNL

-381 KVVVNEDSWFLIRKS
+381 KVIVDEDSWFLIRKS

-414 KNIHL
+414 RNIHL
-419 QIKELVKQSH
+419 QTKELVKQSY
-429 EQIKRKKD
+429 EQIK
-437 N
+437 

>member
-1 VKISISGIRGI
+1 
-12 FGKDLML
+12 
-19 NDVLK
+19 
-24 FSNNFSVLIK
+24 
-34 SKKCVIGTDT
+34 
-44 RLSRNMIAET
+44 
-54 VKAGLMQCGIDIYN
+54 MQCGIDIYN

>member
-1 VKISISGIRGI
+1 
-12 FGKDLML
+12 ML

-24 FSNNFSVLIK
+24 FSNSFSVLIK
-34 SKKCVIGTDT
+34 SKKCVVGTDT
-44 RLSRNMIAET
+44 RLSRNIIAET
-54 VKAGLMQCGIDIYN
+54 VKAGLMQCGVDIYN
-68 LGIVPTPVVFRES
+68 LGVVPTPVVFRES

-89 ITSSHNPT
+89 VTASHNPT
-97 EWNGLKLIIEGKGVN
+97 EWNGLKMLIDGKGIN
-112 QEQLE
+112 QEQLDL
-117 IITNEQITSKSNI
+117 ITNEQVTNKSKI

-140 IDDAVK
+140 VDEAAQ

-152 NSPKVIVDV
+152 DNPKVIVDV

-176 IGCNVITIN
+176 IGCDVITIN
-185 DDLEKSS
+185 NDLEKSS

-205 ISKSKD
+205 VSKSKD
-211 SDIGF
+211 VDIGF

-234 SSDVTLGL
+234 SSDSTLGL
-242 GVAKALQ
+242 GVAKALE

-286 IEKIIETQSCAGG
+286 IEKIVETQSCAGG

-332 FHDVLNLME
+332 FSDVLNLME
-341 GYHQIREKIEVD
+341 KYHQIREKIEVG
-353 LECQE
+353 LEYQE
-358 KILKAVFDI
+358 KVLKNLFDV
-367 LKEKYRDL
+367 LKEKYRNL

-381 KVVVNEDSWFLIRKS
+381 KVIIDEDSWFLIRKS

-414 KNIHL
+414 RNIHL
-419 QIKELVKQSH
+419 QTKELVKQSY
-429 EQIKRKKD
+429 EQIK
-437 N
+437 

>member
-1 VKISISGIRGI
+1 
-12 FGKDLML
+12 ML

-24 FSNNFSVLIK
+24 FSNSFSVLIK
-34 SKKCVIGTDT
+34 SKKCVVGTDT
-44 RLSRNMIAET
+44 RLSRNIIAET
-54 VKAGLMQCGIDIYN
+54 VKAGLMQCGVDIYN
-68 LGIVPTPVVFRES
+68 LGVVPTPVVFRES

-89 ITSSHNPT
+89 VTASHNPT
-97 EWNGLKLIIEGKGVN
+97 EWNGLKMLIDGKGIN
-112 QEQLE
+112 QEQLDL
-117 IITNEQITSKSNI
+117 ITNEQVTNKSKI

-140 IDDAVK
+140 VDEAAQ

-152 NSPKVIVDV
+152 DNPKVIVDV

-176 IGCNVITIN
+176 IGCDVITIN
-185 DDLEKSS
+185 NDLEKSS

-205 ISKSKD
+205 VSKSKNV
-211 SDIGF
+211 DIGF

-234 SSDVTLGL
+234 SSDSTLGL
-242 GVAKALQ
+242 GVAKALE

-286 IEKIIETQSCAGG
+286 IEKIVETQSCAGG

-332 FHDVLNLME
+332 FSDVLNLME
-341 GYHQIREKIEVD
+341 KYHQIREKIEVG
-353 LECQE
+353 LEYQE
-358 KILKAVFDI
+358 KVLKNLFDV
-367 LKEKYRDL
+367 LKEKYRNL

-381 KVVVNEDSWFLIRKS
+381 KVIVDEDSWFLIRKS

-414 KNIHL
+414 RNIHL
-419 QIKELVKQSH
+419 QTKELVKQSY
-429 EQIKRKKD
+429 EQIK
-437 N
+437 

>member
-1 VKISISGIRGI
+1 
-12 FGKDLML
+12 ML

-44 RLSRNMIAET
+44 RLSRNIIAET
-54 VKAGLMQCGIDIYN
+54 VKAGLMQCGVDIYN
-68 LGIVPTPVVFRES
+68 LGVVPTPVVFRES
-81 RKYGAGIV
+81 QKYGAGIV
-89 ITSSHNPT
+89 VTASHNPT
-97 EWNGLKLIIEGKGVN
+97 EWNGLKMLIDGKGIN
-112 QEQLE
+112 QEQLDL
-117 IITNEQITSKSNI
+117 ITNEQVTNKSKI

-140 IDDAVK
+140 VDEAAQ

-152 NSPKVIVDV
+152 DNPKVIVDV

-176 IGCNVITIN
+176 IGCDVITIN
-185 DDLEKSS
+185 NDLEKSS

-205 ISKSKD
+205 VSKSKD
-211 SDIGF
+211 VDIGF

-234 SSDVTLGL
+234 SSDSTLGL
-242 GVAKALQ
+242 GVAKALE
-249 LGCKNFVLSL
+249 LGCKNFVLSQ

-286 IEKIIETQSCAGG
+286 IEKIVETQSCAGG

-332 FHDVLNLME
+332 FSDVLNLME
-341 GYHQIREKIEVD
+341 KYHQIREKIEVG
-353 LECQE
+353 LEYQE
-358 KILKAVFDI
+358 KVLKNLFDV
-367 LKEKYRDL
+367 LKEKYRNL

-381 KVVVNEDSWFLIRKS
+381 KVIVDEDSWFLIRKS

-414 KNIHL
+414 RNIHL
-419 QIKELVKQSH
+419 QTKELVKQSY
-429 EQIKRKKD
+429 EQIK
-437 N
+437 

>member
-1 VKISISGIRGI
+1 
-12 FGKDLML
+12 ML
-19 NDVLK
+19 NDILK
-24 FSNNFSVLIK
+24 FSNSFSVLIK
-34 SKKCVIGTDT
+34 SKKCVVGTDT
-44 RLSRNMIAET
+44 RLSRNIIAET
-54 VKAGLMQCGIDIYN
+54 VKAGLMQCGVDIYN
-68 LGIVPTPVVFRES
+68 LGVVPTPVVFRES
-81 RKYGAGIV
+81 QKYGAGIV
-89 ITSSHNPT
+89 VTASHNPT
-97 EWNGLKLIIEGKGVN
+97 EWNGLKMLIDGKGIN
-112 QEQLE
+112 QEQLDL
-117 IITNEQITSKSNI
+117 ITNEQVTNKSKI

-140 IDDAVK
+140 VDEAAQ

-152 NSPKVIVDV
+152 DNPKVIVDV

-176 IGCNVITIN
+176 IGCDVITIN
-185 DDLEKSS
+185 NDLEKSS

-205 ISKSKD
+205 VSKSKD
-211 SDIGF
+211 VDIGF

-234 SSDVTLGL
+234 SSDSTLGL
-242 GVAKALQ
+242 GVAKALE

-286 IEKIIETQSCAGG
+286 IEKIVETQSCAGG

-332 FHDVLNLME
+332 FSDVLNLME
-341 GYHQIREKIEVD
+341 KYHQIREKIEVG
-353 LECQE
+353 LEYQE
-358 KILKAVFDI
+358 KILKNLFDV
-367 LKEKYRDL
+367 LKEKYRNL

-381 KVVVNEDSWFLIRKS
+381 KVIVDEDSWFLIRKS

-414 KNIHL
+414 RNIHL
-419 QIKELVKQSH
+419 QTKELVKQSY
-429 EQIKRKKD
+429 EQIK
-437 N
+437 

>member
-1 VKISISGIRGI
+1 
-12 FGKDLML
+12 ML

-34 SKKCVIGTDT
+34 SKKCVVGTDT
-44 RLSRNMIAET
+44 RLSRNIIAEN
-54 VKAGLMQCGIDIYN
+54 VKAGLMQCGVDIYN
-68 LGIVPTPVVFRES
+68 LGVVPTPVVFRES

-89 ITSSHNPT
+89 VTASHNPT
-97 EWNGLKLIIEGKGVN
+97 EWNGLKMLIDGKGIN
-112 QEQLE
+112 QEQLDL
-117 IITNEQITSKSNI
+117 ITNEQVTNKSKI

-140 IDDAVK
+140 VDEAAQ

-152 NSPKVIVDV
+152 DNPKVIVDV
-161 GGGSAKNI
+161 GGGSAKNT

-176 IGCNVITIN
+176 IGCDVITIN
-185 DDLEKSS
+185 NDLEKSS

-205 ISKSKD
+205 VSKSKD
-211 SDIGF
+211 VDIGF

-234 SSDVTLGL
+234 SSDSTLGL
-242 GVAKALQ
+242 GVAKALE

-286 IEKIIETQSCAGG
+286 IEKIVETQSCAGG

-332 FHDVLNLME
+332 LSDVLNLME
-341 GYHQIREKIEVD
+341 KYHQIREKIEVG
-353 LECQE
+353 LEYQE
-358 KILKAVFDI
+358 KVLKNLFDI
-367 LKEKYRDL
+367 LKEKYRNL

-381 KVVVNEDSWFLIRKS
+381 KVIVDEDSWFLIRKS

-414 KNIHL
+414 RNIHL
-419 QIKELVKQSH
+419 QTKELVKQSY
-429 EQIKRKKD
+429 EQIK
-437 N
+437 

>member
-1 VKISISGIRGI
+1 
-12 FGKDLML
+12 ML

-24 FSNNFSVLIK
+24 FSNSFSVLIK
-34 SKKCVIGTDT
+34 SKKCVVGTDT
-44 RLSRNMIAET
+44 ILSRNIIAEN
-54 VKAGLMQCGIDIYN
+54 VKAGLMQCGVDIYN

-89 ITSSHNPT
+89 VTASHNPT
-97 EWNGLKLIIEGKGVN
+97 EWNGLKMLIDGKGIN
-112 QEQLE
+112 QEQLDL
-117 IITNEQITSKSNI
+117 ITNEQVTNKSKI

-140 IDDAVK
+140 VDEAAQ

-152 NSPKVIVDV
+152 DNPKVIVDV

-176 IGCNVITIN
+176 IGCDVITIN
-185 DDLEKSS
+185 NDLEKSS

-205 ISKSKD
+205 VSKSKD
-211 SDIGF
+211 VDIGF

-242 GVAKALQ
+242 GVAKALE

-286 IEKIIETQSCAGG
+286 IEKIVETQSCAGG

-332 FHDVLNLME
+332 FSDVLNLME
-341 GYHQIREKIEVD
+341 KYHQIREKIEVG
-353 LECQE
+353 LEYQE
-358 KILKAVFDI
+358 KVLKNLFDV
-367 LKEKYRDL
+367 LKEKYRNL

-381 KVVVNEDSWFLIRKS
+381 KVIVDEDSWFLIRKS

-414 KNIHL
+414 RNIHL
-419 QIKELVKQSH
+419 QTKELVKQSY
-429 EQIKRKKD
+429 EQIK
-437 N
+437 

>member
-1 VKISISGIRGI
+1 
-12 FGKDLML
+12 ML

-44 RLSRNMIAET
+44 RLSRNIIAEN
-54 VKAGLMQCGIDIYN
+54 VKAGLMQCGVDIYN
-68 LGIVPTPVVFRES
+68 LGVVPTPVVFRES

-89 ITSSHNPT
+89 VTASHNPT
-97 EWNGLKLIIEGKGVN
+97 EWNGLKMLIDGKGIN
-112 QEQLE
+112 QEQLDL
-117 IITNEQITSKSNI
+117 ITNEQVTNKSKI

-140 IDDAVK
+140 VDEAAQ

-152 NSPKVIVDV
+152 DNPKVIVDV

-176 IGCNVITIN
+176 IGCDVITIN
-185 DDLEKSS
+185 NDLEKSS

-205 ISKSKD
+205 VSKSKD
-211 SDIGF
+211 VDIGF

-234 SSDVTLGL
+234 SSDSTLGL

-286 IEKIIETQSCAGG
+286 IEKIVETQSCAGG

-332 FHDVLNLME
+332 FSDVLNLME
-341 GYHQIREKIEVD
+341 KYHQIREKIEVG
-353 LECQE
+353 LEYQE
-358 KILKAVFDI
+358 KILKNLFDV
-367 LKEKYRDL
+367 LKEKYRNL

-381 KVVVNEDSWFLIRKS
+381 KVIIDEDSWFLIRKS

-414 KNIHL
+414 RNIHL
-419 QIKELVKQSH
+419 QTKELVKQSY
-429 EQIKRKKD
+429 EQIK
-437 N
+437 